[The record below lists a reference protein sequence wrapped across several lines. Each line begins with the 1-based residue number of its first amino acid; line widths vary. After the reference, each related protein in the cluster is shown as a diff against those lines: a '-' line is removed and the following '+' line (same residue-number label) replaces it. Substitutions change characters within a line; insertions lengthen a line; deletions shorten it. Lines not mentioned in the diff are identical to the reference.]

1 MSFHVEPP
9 SHDTQKKCYEVLIR
23 NGPVFERRVVPFT
36 PTFEADDKQRFDE
49 FISEFLKLASPYFS
63 KPLDK
68 TIFLQRITHCHSTDD
83 LSGETI
89 LRAVWI
95 PAKVLFYP
103 SIYEIHWTLTQ
114 LEEKEIDTSGIEI
127 DMVPSDK
134 VRAAPILSQSE
145 QKRIRQKIR
154 QSRLKCAVARMHLER
169 LTEKYYRKYGGF
181 DGLSDADSELSSDLE
196 FQENAGPRK
205 I

>member
-9 SHDTQKKCYEVLIR
+9 SHDTQKKCYEVVIR
-23 NGPVFERRVVPFT
+23 NGPVFERRVAPFT
-36 PTFEADDKQRFDE
+36 PTFEADDKQRLDE

-103 SIYEIHWTLTQ
+103 SVYEIHWTLTQ
-114 LEEKEIDTSGIEI
+114 LEKKEIDTSGIEI
-127 DMVPSDK
+127 DMIPSDR
-134 VRAAPILSQSE
+134 VRVAPILSQSE